1 MPKIIGIDL
10 GTTNSVMAIIEAGKP
25 TVIPNSEGEY
35 LTPSVVSFTKTGD
48 RIVGSLAKR
57 QLAINPERTI
67 KSIKR
72 KMGTDYKV
80 KIDDKEYTPQE
91 ISAMILQKLKLDA
104 ENYLETK
111 IEKAVITVPAHFD
124 DAQRQATKDAGII
137 AGLEVVRIL
146 NEPTAAAMAY
156 GFDKQDK
163 IQTIVVF
170 DLGGGTFDVSILQ
183 IGEGIFEVL
192 GTAGDNFLGG
202 DDWDNRIMNWIIDRF
217 LNEYNIDLRLQRE
230 AIQKI
235 LEASERAKIELS
247 TKEETVIKIP
257 FIASDVTGPK
267 HINYK
272 LTRKE
277 FEEMTKDL
285 VERLKEPVELAF
297 KTANLRYNQIDE
309 VILVGGATRMP
320 MVREMAK
327 KIFNKE
333 PRADIDPDKVVAIG
347 AAIQAGI
354 IEGNVKEMVLLDVTS
369 LSIGVETAGGGFTKI
384 IPRNTQIPVKKSK
397 IFTTVQDGQ
406 TTVEIHVLQGER
418 ELAKYNKSLARFDL
432 VGIPPAPRG
441 VPKIEVT
448 FEIDADGILHVSATD
463 LATGNKQKVVIH
475 SALHLDRAEVERM
488 IEDAAKHAQTDRK
501 IREEQTTIARANV
514 EIEIAENLLKNYE
527 VIFDPK
533 LVEKAKKTL
542 NHLQLAL
549 SSKNIEE
556 IKKYTEELRSINFT
570 LGTELYNIMEKQ
582 GVQKQEELQTISQN
596 TSSTTVT
603 STAQKSKGDTILE
616 QIKQVK
622 DEDILSWFKR
632 KKSDS
637 N

>member
-25 TVIPNSEGEY
+25 VVIPNSEGEY

-72 KMGTDYKV
+72 KIGTDYKV
-80 KIDDKEYTPQE
+80 KIGDIEYTPQE
-91 ISAMILQKLKLDA
+91 ISAMILQKMKLDA

-124 DAQRQATKDAGII
+124 DAQRQATKDAGTI

-202 DDWDNRIMNWIIDRF
+202 DDWDNRILNWIVDKF

-230 AIQKI
+230 AMQKI

-247 TKEETVIKIP
+247 SKEETVIKIP

-285 VERLKEPVELAF
+285 VERLRGPVEQAF
-297 KTANLRYNQIDE
+297 KDANLRYNQVDE
-309 VILVGGATRMP
+309 VILVGGSTRMP

-406 TTVEIHVLQGER
+406 TTVEVHVLQGER
-418 ELAKYNKSLARFDL
+418 ELAKYNKSLARFEL

-475 SALHLDRAEVERM
+475 SALHLDRSEVEKM

-501 IREEQTTIARANV
+501 IREEQTAISRANV

-533 LVEKAKKTL
+533 LVDKAKKAL

-549 SSKNIEE
+549 TSKNIEE
-556 IKKYTEELRSINFT
+556 IKKYTEELRSINFS

-582 GVQKQEELQTISQN
+582 GVQKQEELQNLSQN
-596 TSSTTVT
+596 VNPATS
-603 STAQKSKGDTILE
+603 AQKTKGDTILE

>member
-25 TVIPNSEGEY
+25 VVIPNSEGEY

-48 RIVGSLAKR
+48 RIIGSLAKR
-57 QLAINPERTI
+57 QLAVNPERTI

-80 KIDDKEYTPQE
+80 KIDDREYTPQE
-91 ISAMILQKLKLDA
+91 ISAMILQKMKLDA

-124 DAQRQATKDAGII
+124 DAQRQATKDAGTI

-146 NEPTAAAMAY
+146 NEPTAAAIAY

-202 DDWDNRIMNWIIDRF
+202 DDWDSRIMNWIIDKF

-247 TKEETVIKIP
+247 SKEEVVIKIP

-285 VERLKEPVELAF
+285 LERLKEPIELAF
-297 KTANLRYNQIDE
+297 KNANLRYNQIDE
-309 VILVGGATRMP
+309 VILVGGSTRMP
-320 MVREMAK
+320 MVRETAK

-333 PRADIDPDKVVAIG
+333 PRVDIDPDKVVAIG

-354 IEGNVKEMVLLDVTS
+354 IEGNVKEMILLDVTS

-406 TTVEIHVLQGER
+406 TTVEVHVLQGER

-441 VPKIEVT
+441 IPKIEVT

-463 LATGNKQKVVIH
+463 LATGNKQKVIIH
-475 SALHLDRAEVERM
+475 SVLHLDRSEVEKM

-514 EIEIAENLLKNYE
+514 EIEIVENLLKNYE
-527 VIFDPK
+527 VIFDHK

-556 IKKYTEELRSINFT
+556 IKKYTDELRSINFT

-582 GVQKQEELQTISQN
+582 GVQKQEELQNITQN
-596 TSSTTVT
+596 IPSSTAT
-603 STAQKSKGDTILE
+603 QKSKGDTILE

-632 KKSDS
+632 KKSNS

>member
-10 GTTNSVMAIIEAGKP
+10 GTTNSIMAIIEAGKP
-25 TVIPNSEGEY
+25 TAIPNSEGEY
-35 LTPSVVSFTKTGD
+35 LTPSIVSFTKAGD

-91 ISAMILQKLKLDA
+91 ISAMILQKMKLDA

-124 DAQRQATKDAGII
+124 DAQRQATKDAGTI

-202 DDWDNRIMNWIIDRF
+202 DDWDNRIMNWIIDKF

-247 TKEETVIKIP
+247 SKEETVIKIP

-297 KTANLRYNQIDE
+297 KSANLRYNQIDE
-309 VILVGGATRMP
+309 VILVGGSTRMP
-320 MVREMAK
+320 MVREKAK

-406 TTVEIHVLQGER
+406 TTVEVHVLQGER

-448 FEIDADGILHVSATD
+448 FEIDSDGILHVSATD

-488 IEDAAKHAQTDRK
+488 IEDATKHAQTDRK
-501 IREEQTTIARANV
+501 IREEQTAIARANV
-514 EIEIAENLLKNYE
+514 EIEIAENLLKDYE

-533 LVEKAKKTL
+533 LVEKAKKAL

-556 IKKYTEELRSINFT
+556 IKKYTEELRSVNFT

-582 GVQKQEELQTISQN
+582 GAQKQEELQKISQN
-596 TSSTTVT
+596 TSPTTT
-603 STAQKSKGDTILE
+603 QKSKADTILE

>member
-1 MPKIIGIDL
+1 MAKIIGIDL
-10 GTTNSVMAIIEAGKP
+10 GTTNSVMAIMEANKP
-25 TVIPNSEGEY
+25 IVIPNSEGEY
-35 LTPSVVSFTKTGD
+35 LTPSIVSFTKTGD

-57 QLAINPERTI
+57 QLALNPERTI

-80 KIDDKEYTPQE
+80 KIGDREYTPQE
-91 ISAMILQKLKLDA
+91 ISAMILQKMKLDA

-124 DAQRQATKDAGII
+124 DAQRQATKDAGTI

-230 AIQKI
+230 AMQKI
-235 LEASERAKIELS
+235 LEASEKAKIELS
-247 TKEETVIKIP
+247 SKEETTIKIP
-257 FIASDVTGPK
+257 FIASDITGPK
-267 HINYK
+267 HINYT

-277 FEEMTKDL
+277 FEQMTKDL
-285 VERLKEPVELAF
+285 VERLKEPVDLAF
-297 KTANLRYNQIDE
+297 QAANLRPHQVDE
-309 VILVGGATRMP
+309 VILVGGSTRMP

-327 KIFNKE
+327 KIFGKE

-354 IEGNVKEMVLLDVTS
+354 VEGNVKEMVLLDVTS

-406 TTVEIHVLQGER
+406 TTVEVHVLQGER

-475 SALHLDRAEVERM
+475 SVLHLDRTEVERM

-501 IREEQTTIARANV
+501 IREEQVAISRANV
-514 EIEIAENLLKNYE
+514 ELEIADNLLKNYE
-527 VIFDPK
+527 VYFDSK
-533 LVEKAKKTL
+533 LVEKAKKAINNLQVAL
-542 NHLQLAL
+542 NL
-549 SSKNIEE
+549 KNLEE

-570 LGTELYNIMEKQ
+570 LGTELYNVMEKQ
-582 GVQKQEELQTISQN
+582 GAKEELSEKG
-596 TSSTTVT
+596 TVT
-603 STAQKSKGDTILE
+603 ANPQSAPKTKGDTILE

-632 KKSDS
+632 KKPDS
-637 N
+637 K